1 LITAYEVYISQLI
14 RYSTACGSYHDFLD
28 KVLLLARK
36 PLNQVFLVVK
46 LKSSF
51 RKFYCLHYDFV
62 NCYGI
67 SVSQMTMYHASTS
80 VPFLAQELLTL
91 PEHLSSAPVFRLVR
105 VARSVVFCVMFCR
118 SLFDLFILDIVLSVR
133 LTTSDC
139 LQTFLINKS
148 RTICS
153 VLYSGNFQTF
163 FFVPYFTLS

>member
-1 LITAYEVYISQLI
+1 
-14 RYSTACGSYHDFLD
+14 
-28 KVLLLARK
+28 
-36 PLNQVFLVVK
+36 
-46 LKSSF
+46 
-51 RKFYCLHYDFV
+51 
-62 NCYGI
+62 
-67 SVSQMTMYHASTS
+67 VSQMTMYHASTS